1 MYTEQL
7 EQLDAKA
14 ESLLANRLRNFARGG
29 LPPERVLRLAVQ
41 PEIDIPVEAHASA
54 PETAS
59 AA

>member
-7 EQLDAKA
+7 EQLDTDA

-41 PEIDIPVEAHASA
+41 PEIEIPVEAPVSA
-54 PETAS
+54 PETAT